1 MSNTDRKAATML
13 REAEQELI
21 RDCRDFAVAA
31 GVTPEPCVTRK
42 PTPAE
47 ALELKIKLPW
57 AGKVQLASTDTLTKQ
72 LFLALENYGLT
83 RGEIAELF
91 CTYGGKLVAMLDAWG
106 IPKGKPCVQN
116 KAARDANMER
126 PAFDKRKPGQSRQQ
140 ATDAAVKTDPDPDQV
155 PDLDAELAQVDQQL
169 AAMGYGEADQAA
181 PATREQVEEFFN
193 DAAPASGGLVTEPM
207 VALVGDT
214 APGQEIATPLLRS
227 KNVEIVQKDGKA
239 VLMATAAAL
248 RGQARSV
255 IINTVNVPTADGDPA
270 RLSPEAIKESMARA
284 MAAADQVADPATD
297 APPSGLAADQHHYN
311 AAGDFQPIEV
321 MQASMPPEQF
331 IGFLRG
337 NVIKYT
343 MRAGRKDDM
352 RREIDKV
359 IQYATWWR
367 QAVDGKIIDPREV
380 AK

>member
-1 MSNTDRKAATML
+1 MNNTERRAATML
-13 REAEQELI
+13 RDAEQELI
-21 RDCRDFAVAA
+21 KDCRDFAVAA
-31 GVTPEPCVTRK
+31 GVTPEPCITRK

-57 AGKVQLASTDTLTKQ
+57 AGKVHPVNTDTLTKQ
-72 LFLALENYGLT
+72 LFLALENYGLL
-83 RGEIAELF
+83 RREIAELF
-91 CTYGGKLVAMLDAWG
+91 STHSGKLVAMIDAWG
-106 IPKGKPCVQN
+106 LPKGKPCVQN

-126 PAFDKRKPGQSRQQ
+126 PPFDKRKPGQSRQQ
-140 ATDAAVKTDPDPDQV
+140 AADAAVKTDPDHDQV

-169 AAMGYGEADQAA
+169 AAMGYGDAEQAA

-193 DAAPASGGLVTEPM
+193 DAAPARGGVVDWPPTP
-207 VALVGDT
+207 A
-214 APGQEIATPLLRS
+214 EIEYWNKTLAETPL
-227 KNVEIVQKDGKA
+227 
-239 VLMATAAAL
+239 
-248 RGQARSV
+248 
-255 IINTVNVPTADGDPA
+255 DPA
-270 RLSPEAIKESMARA
+270 EYIDEP
-284 MAAADQVADPATD
+284 TD
-297 APPSGLAADQHHYN
+297 LDASPPSGLAADQHHYN

-367 QAVDGKIIDPREV
+367 AAVDGKIIDPREV
-380 AK
+380 ANS

>member
-1 MSNTDRKAATML
+1 MNNTERKAATML

-57 AGKVQLASTDTLTKQ
+57 AGKVHPVNTDTLTKQ

-91 CTYGGKLVAMLDAWG
+91 CTYSGKLVAMLDAWG

-140 ATDAAVKTDPDPDQV
+140 AADAAAVTDPDPDLV

-169 AAMGYGEADQAA
+169 AAMGYGDTDQAA

-193 DAAPASGGLVTEPM
+193 DAAPARG
-207 VALVGDT
+207 
-214 APGQEIATPLLRS
+214 ATGWPPTS
-227 KNVEIVQKDGKA
+227 AEVEYWNK
-239 VLMATAAAL
+239 T
-248 RGQARSV
+248 
-255 IINTVNVPTADGDPA
+255 
-270 RLSPEAIKESMARA
+270 LSETCA
-284 MAAADQVADPATD
+284 ADPATD

-367 QAVDGKIIDPREV
+367 QAVDGKTIDPREGMNS
-380 AK
+380 

>member
-31 GVTPEPCVTRK
+31 GITPEPCITRK

-57 AGKVQLASTDTLTKQ
+57 TGKVQLVSTDTLTKQ

-91 CTYGGKLVAMLDAWG
+91 CTYSGKLVAMLDAWG

-126 PAFDKRKPGQSRQQ
+126 PPFDKRKPGQSRQQ
-140 ATDAAVKTDPDPDQV
+140 AAAAIKIDPYLV

-169 AAMGYGEADQAA
+169 AAMGYGDADQAA
-181 PATREQVEEFFN
+181 SATREQVEEFFN

-255 IINTVNVPTADGDPA
+255 IINTIDPA
-270 RLSPEAIKESMARA
+270 GLSPEAIKESITMA
-284 MAAADQVADPATD
+284 MAAADPVADPATD
-297 APPSGLAADQHHYN
+297 APSSGLAADQHHYN

-321 MQASMPPEQF
+321 MQASMPQQQF

-367 QAVDGKIIDPREV
+367 QAVDGKTIDPREGMNS
-380 AK
+380 